1 MRSDDLS
8 ASLSSGGDKN
18 DFQYWPI
25 RDLKGCQKQ
34 SFTSFNC
41 QNITK
46 IRTVESK
53 NGNVGIESVQ
63 FAGAVEITASSKNS
77 LEATESLVSSTS
89 KFLQKSG
96 ATPPATG
103 AKEKEAGVPQAVL
116 NNRATSLGK
125 HRSNNSTS
133 PNTPSSNGTSAGKLS
148 TLKTIEPAGLNSIAE
163 DEWVEIDV
171 AIDSGAT
178 ETVMSEETLNG
189 VIDIKESAACKRGIV
204 YEVADGTQIPN
215 LGERQFL
222 GIMED
227 GSAKG
232 VTAQVCAVNKTLM
245 SVSKIANKGNRIVFD
260 DDGSYIEHKVTGEKS
275 WLTLSGGMYY
285 LKMWVSRKSSAEA
298 GF

>member
-1 MRSDDLS
+1 M
-8 ASLSSGGDKN
+8 
-18 DFQYWPI
+18 
-25 RDLKGCQKQ
+25 
-34 SFTSFNC
+34 
-41 QNITK
+41 
-46 IRTVESK
+46 
-53 NGNVGIESVQ
+53 
-63 FAGAVEITASSKNS
+63 
-77 LEATESLVSSTS
+77 
-89 KFLQKSG
+89 
-96 ATPPATG
+96 
-103 AKEKEAGVPQAVL
+103 
-116 NNRATSLGK
+116 
-125 HRSNNSTS
+125 
-133 PNTPSSNGTSAGKLS
+133 S

-178 ETVMSEETLNG
+178 ENVMSEDTLNG

-222 GIMED
+222 GVMED

-245 SVSKIANKGNRIVFD
+245 SVRKIASKGNRIVFD
-260 DDGSYIEHKVTGEKS
+260 DDGSYIEHKATGEKS